1 MAKLRKELTL
11 SQVIAMAA
19 GGMIAAWMVEM
30 IYWFE
35 LSGSG
40 SFWALLITGILIIPL
55 GLIYSEMSS
64 MLPFAGG
71 GNVWI
76 SNAFS
81 WDIGWYFN
89 WTLFLLYIFALPN
102 VAYGLVTMANY
113 FYPMSFFQ
121 IKAISL
127 VILLI
132 WFGTSFVKVRI
143 LGRAQNIMFWI
154 MVIISAFVSISFI
167 LSSQWSYSTLTPWFP
182 QGITGL
188 GAAVG
193 ILVFKYIGF
202 DLIPQLSEEAN
213 FPRKSHWK
221 AYLGAVILTFIV
233 YGFAIISNGGIVSLD
248 WISKTDII
256 DPRVADLIGRHDLA
270 ILIVVV
276 GILGTLTTLSGFW
289 LAAARTL
296 FGASKQRQLPK
307 AISKLNSYGQP
318 KYANII
324 VAVFAIYF
332 AIFAPEAWIQY
343 MYTVYAFVAGV
354 VYLFVTL
361 SFLIIRKKHPN
372 WHRPFKVKGARFIG
386 GLSILFCVWILVAT
400 FSEITLASLGVLGGY
415 FLVGIA
421 LHLYARRMQKVKPE
435 EWKPYVLSPDDIDK
449 EIE

>member
-1 MAKLRKELTL
+1 MTQLRKELSL

-40 SFWALLITGILIIPL
+40 SFWALLVTGIFIIPL

-71 GNVWI
+71 ENIWI

-89 WTLFLLYIFALPN
+89 WMLFLLYIFAIPN
-102 VAYGLVTMANY
+102 VAYGLVTMSNY

-132 WFGTSFVKVRI
+132 WFGTSFIKVKVI
-143 LGRAQNIMFWI
+143 GRAQNIMFWT
-154 MVIISAFVSISFI
+154 MVIVSAFVSINFI
-167 LSSQWSYSTLTPWFP
+167 MSSEWSYSTLTPWFP
-182 QGITGL
+182 HGISGF

-221 AYLGAVILTFIV
+221 AYMGAALLTFIV
-233 YGFAIISNGGIVSLD
+233 YGLAIISNGGIVSLD
-248 WISKTDII
+248 WIAATDII
-256 DPRVADLIGRHDLA
+256 DPRVADLIGQHYLA
-270 ILIVVV
+270 LLIVVV
-276 GILGTLTTLSGFW
+276 GILGTVTTLSGFW

-296 FGASKQRQLPK
+296 FGASRQRQLPK
-307 AISKLNSYGQP
+307 AISKLNNSGQP

-332 AIFAPEAWIQY
+332 AVFAPEAWIQY

-361 SFLIIRKKHPN
+361 SFLIIRKKHPE
-372 WHRPFKVKGARFIG
+372 WDRPFKVKGALIIG
-386 GLSILFCVWILVAT
+386 GLSIVFCVWILYAT
-400 FSEITLASLGVLGGY
+400 FSEITLTSLGVLGGY
-415 FLVGIA
+415 ILVGVI
-421 LHLYARRMQKVKPE
+421 LHLYARYMRKKNPE
-435 EWKPYVLSPDDIDK
+435 EWKPYILTPKDID
-449 EIE
+449 EEME